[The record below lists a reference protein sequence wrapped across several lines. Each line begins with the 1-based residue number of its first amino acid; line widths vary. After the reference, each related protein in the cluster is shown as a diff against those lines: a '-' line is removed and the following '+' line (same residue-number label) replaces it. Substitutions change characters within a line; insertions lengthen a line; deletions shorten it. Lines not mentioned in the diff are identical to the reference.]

1 MNPLN
6 VESECIKAIYYEHSY
21 KCVCQSS
28 IFSLSSVNLAKWM
41 SGQLTRR
48 VEVLHSVPLV
58 NTRQA
63 PRSTLSTVSLVQVY
77 FT

>member
-6 VESECIKAIYYEHSY
+6 VESECIKAIYYEHSHE
-21 KCVCQSS
+21 CVCQSP

-48 VEVLHSVPLV
+48 VEVLHSVRLV